1 MSTDKLPTASLADLK
16 TAKNLADLPLTKRLE
31 IQETLRQS
39 EARDW
44 IRRYR
49 KKVMEEGKTEA
60 WAWWQQTLSDLVKKR
75 GQKAV
80 IELQNRMNNE
90 SSKKCQNL

>member
-1 MSTDKLPTASLADLK
+1 MNTDKSQTQFLPDSK
-16 TAKNLADLPLTKRLE
+16 TVKNLADLPLTKRLE
-31 IQETLRQS
+31 IQETLRQT

-49 KKVMEEGKTEA
+49 KKIAEEGKTEA
-60 WAWWQQTLSDLVKKR
+60 LAWWQQTLSELAKKR

-80 IELQNRMNNE
+80 DDLRRRMNE
-90 SSKKCQNL
+90 TR

>member
-1 MSTDKLPTASLADLK
+1 MNTDKLQTPSLPDSR
-16 TAKNLADLPLTKRLE
+16 TGNNLANLSSEQRLE

-44 IRRYR
+44 IRRYK

-60 WAWWQQTLSDLVKKR
+60 WSWWQKTLSDLAKR
-75 GQKAV
+75 RGLKAV
-80 IELQNRMNNE
+80 EDLRRRMNEGGKN
-90 SSKKCQNL
+90 

>member
-1 MSTDKLPTASLADLK
+1 MSIDKPPIQSLPDTK
-16 TAKNLADLPLTKRLE
+16 TGNNLANLPLTKRYE

-49 KKVMEEGKTEA
+49 KKAKEEGQSEA
-60 WAWWQQTLSDLVKKR
+60 WSWWQKTLSDLVKKR
-75 GQKAV
+75 GQPAV
-80 IELQNRMNNE
+80 NDLRKRMNDE
-90 SSKKCQNL
+90 GSKN

>member
-1 MSTDKLPTASLADLK
+1 MNTDKSQTQSLADLK
-16 TAKNLADLPLTKRLE
+16 TAKNLANLSSEQRLLML
-31 IQETLRQS
+31 ETLRQT

-49 KKVMEEGKTEA
+49 KKIREEGKA
-60 WAWWQQTLSDLVKKR
+60 KALAWWQQALSDLAKRR

-80 IELQNRMNNE
+80 DELRRRMNE
-90 SSKKCQNL
+90 TR